1 LQRPLWA
8 STGVKDERY
17 RDVMYVEELAGPDTV
32 NTMPLA
38 TLEAFAD
45 HGKAR
50 DALTGDDAD
59 ARRTLEQ
66 LRDAGV
72 DLDEVTPLSLA
83 VLQMCIDAHAAGL
96 PASE

>member
-1 LQRPLWA
+1 
-8 STGVKDERY
+8 
-17 RDVMYVEELAGPDTV
+17 
-32 NTMPLA
+32 MPLA

-72 DLDEVTPLSLA
+72 DLDEVTQRLLLEGIEAFESAMGKLLA
-83 VLQMCIDAHAAGL
+83 SIERRRGQ
-96 PASE
+96 